1 MAPEVISGRPYSER
15 ADMYSVSM
23 ILFELL
29 TGNYPFEGLGQI
41 EVAVQVSQHNVRP
54 TIPDFC
60 PAPLAK
66 FIQQCWD
73 IDPVKRISATQ
84 ALTIIDSILPSV
96 L

>member
-29 TGNYPFEGLGQI
+29 TGHYPFEGLGQI

-54 TIPDFC
+54 HIPDFC
-60 PAPLAK
+60 PASLAQ

-73 IDPVKRISATQ
+73 IDPVKRKSATQ
-84 ALTIIDSILPSV
+84 ALAIIDSILPLV